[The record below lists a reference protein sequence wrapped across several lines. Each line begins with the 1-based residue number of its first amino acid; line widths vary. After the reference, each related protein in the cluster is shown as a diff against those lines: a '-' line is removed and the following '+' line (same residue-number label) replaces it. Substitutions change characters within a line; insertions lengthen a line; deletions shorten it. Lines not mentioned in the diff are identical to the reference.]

1 MDTEQKQVHLIFNN
15 TKTQI
20 MIDKQDSFND
30 FIYKILNTID
40 TSNFNNKTDK
50 PEYNEY
56 MEFMSN
62 HYITWVSK
70 PVNSVTWNMIKDNI
84 KDRESVVINIRTRL
98 NGGFISISDIIDGL
112 LTPLKPITDP
122 IMMITNTIISLA
134 ILIGDLL
141 ELMYHVLEMIP
152 IIFDPPKLVDDILF
166 AITNSISTVTDY
178 FMKSTDA
185 EKPKEEPSES
195 GPFGVNKRD
204 NNKTCIPPT
213 MATLIMLVMC
223 PPLSIFYKFSF
234 WEGIIPAIVCGIL
247 CVKLYYFPGLLFAS
261 LMVLC

>member
-1 MDTEQKQVHLIFNN
+1 MVLT
-15 TKTQI
+15 
-20 MIDKQDSFND
+20 
-30 FIYKILNTID
+30 TIR
-40 TSNFNNKTDK
+40 FNNKTKHIDLETDLNK
-50 PEYNEY
+50 TRSSCIVDIRNNIFKTFDIELDSTDHF
-56 MEFMSN
+56 FMIN
-62 HYITWVSK
+62 KSK
-70 PVNSVTWNMIKDNI
+70 PLTYNNFVLLSKNKQIEIDVYK
-84 KDRESVVINIRTRL
+84 RL
-98 NGGFISISDIIDGL
+98 NGGIIDAIIDVLENMVKMFKGL
-112 LTPLKPITDP
+112 GTLIYNFFE
-122 IMMITNTIISLA
+122 IMYYIF
-134 ILIGDLL
+134 
-141 ELMYHVLEMIP
+141 EMIP

-166 AITNSISTVTDY
+166 ALTNSISTVMDY

-213 MATLIMLVMC
+213 MATLIMLVLC

-234 WEGIIPAIVCGIL
+234 WEGIIPAIVCGVL